1 MSINKTALNT
11 GIYNRIEA
19 IPMSAGERQRAVEAL
34 QNGENIADAI
44 LSVAHVLR
52 LLVTMPHLNPVL
64 KGQ

>member
-1 MSINKTALNT
+1 MSINKTVLNT

-34 QNGENIADAI
+34 RNGENIADAI
-44 LSVAHVLR
+44 LSAAHFLR